1 MTRPS
6 LASGPITIRSPGRG
20 RHRFASRRGGFVL
33 TALMAAIDRV
43 TTAWRKEFD
52 MSLRVIFD
60 SLSAQSKGL
69 CFQCDRDGKIIQ
81 CGIAEAALRDLI
93 DFHRIQSNKYK
104 ALRDLLPEIAR
115 LANAKCDAGRFE
127 ENGWLVIWPV
137 DLLRYGYEGRDR
149 SAA

>member
-1 MTRPS
+1 M
-6 LASGPITIRSPGRG
+6 
-20 RHRFASRRGGFVL
+20 
-33 TALMAAIDRV
+33 MAAIGRV

-69 CFQCDRDGKIIQ
+69 CFQCDRDGKTIQ
-81 CGIAEAALRDLI
+81 CGIAQATLHDLI

-104 ALRDLLPEIAR
+104 ALRALLPEIER

-137 DLLRYGYEGRDR
+137 DLLRYGYQGRHK